1 MSQIQIIPVAGRI
14 GAEIR
19 GVRLSADLPHDVAE
33 LIRDA
38 WRKYKVIFFRG
49 QDHLDN
55 ASQEALATLFGQG
68 VAHPTVP
75 VAADTNLILE
85 LDSHRGGRANSWHT
99 DVTFDVAYPK
109 AMLPT

>member
-1 MSQIQIIPVAGRI
+1 V
-14 GAEIR
+14 IR
-19 GVRLSADLPHDVAE
+19 A
-33 LIRDA
+33 A
-38 WRKYKVIFFRG
+38 WRKHKVIFFRG
-49 QDHLDN
+49 QGHLDN

-75 VAADTNLILE
+75 VVPDTNLILE

-109 AMLPT
+109 ASILRAVTVPEAVAIPCGPIPRRPTTICRRR